1 MRHRWAIQLCL
12 LLFTPIAFAQ
22 SEPSTIKVEVASAY
36 VWGEDVSD
44 GAVSSTILDP
54 VTGNAIHNL
63 SHAGLEV
70 SVRAGF
76 ERLGSGMAGSLL
88 NFTTTIVN
96 KTRSEAVV
104 SRAGASVDG
113 HKALALSIVPGIKG
127 IRKRDRGNVWEM
139 GKMYCSVNGFLARK
153 NFFPVDNSSEAFTI
167 AADSSLTASF
177 VAKDPRSYSLRCS
190 SKGCY
195 PTGTT
200 RFYVTV
206 NATDYVFVWPGR
218 SMVYCGN

>member
-1 MRHRWAIQLCL
+1 MRHRWPILLCL
-12 LLFTPIAFAQ
+12 LPAPRVAFAQ
-22 SEPSTIKVEVASAY
+22 SEAPTIKVEVASAY

-54 VTGNAIHNL
+54 VTGNAIHKL

-70 SVRAGF
+70 GVRAGF
-76 ERLGSGMAGSLL
+76 ERVGSGMAGSLL
-88 NFTTTIVN
+88 NFTATIVN
-96 KTRSEAVV
+96 NTRSEVV
-104 SRAGASVDG
+104 VRRSGASVDG

-127 IRKRDRGNVWEM
+127 IKKRDRRHVWEL
-139 GKMYCSVNGFLARK
+139 GKMYCSVNGFLARQ
-153 NFFPVDNSSEAFTI
+153 NFFSIDNESEAFVI

-190 SKGCY
+190 VEGCY
-195 PTGTT
+195 PTGTV

>member
-1 MRHRWAIQLCL
+1 MRHRWAIVLCL
-12 LLFTPIAFAQ
+12 LSFTRIAFAQ

-54 VTGNAIHNL
+54 VSGNAIHKL

-76 ERLGSGMAGSLL
+76 ERVGSGMAGSLL
-88 NFTTTIVN
+88 NFTATVVN
-96 KTRSEAVV
+96 NTRSEVVV

-113 HKALALSIVPGIKG
+113 HKALALSIVPGMKG
-127 IRKRDRGNVWEM
+127 IKKRDRRHVWEL
-139 GKMYCSVNGFLARK
+139 GKMYCSVNGFLAPK
-153 NFFPVDNSSEAFTI
+153 DFFSTDSASEAFTI

-177 VAKDPRSYSLRCS
+177 VAKDPRNYSLRCS
-190 SKGCY
+190 VEGCY
-195 PTGTT
+195 PTGTM
-200 RFYVTV
+200 RIYVTV

-218 SMVYCGN
+218 SMVNCGN

>member
-1 MRHRWAIQLCL
+1 MRHRWAIMLCL
-12 LLFTPIAFAQ
+12 LSFSRIAFAQ

-54 VTGNAIHNL
+54 VTGNAIHKL

-70 SVRAGF
+70 SVQAGF
-76 ERLGSGMAGSLL
+76 EPVGSGMAGSLL
-88 NFTTTIVN
+88 NFTATVVN
-96 KTRSEAVV
+96 NTRSKVVV

-113 HKALALSIVPGIKG
+113 HKALALSIVPGMKG
-127 IRKRDRGNVWEM
+127 IKKRDRRPVWEL
-139 GKMYCSVNGFLARK
+139 GKMYCSLNGFLAGK
-153 NFFPVDNSSEAFTI
+153 NFFSMDNRSESFLI
-167 AADSSLTASF
+167 APDSSLTASF

-190 SKGCY
+190 VVGCY
-195 PTGTT
+195 PTGTM

-206 NATDYVFVWPGR
+206 NARDYVFVWPGR

>member
-1 MRHRWAIQLCL
+1 MRHRWAIVLCL
-12 LLFTPIAFAQ
+12 LSFTRIAFAQ

-54 VTGNAIHNL
+54 VSGNAIHKL

-76 ERLGSGMAGSLL
+76 ERVGSGMAGSLL
-88 NFTTTIVN
+88 NFTATVVN
-96 KTRSEAVV
+96 NTRSEVVV

-113 HKALALSIVPGIKG
+113 HKALALSIVPGMKG
-127 IRKRDRGNVWEM
+127 IKKRDRRHVWEL
-139 GKMYCSVNGFLARK
+139 GKMYCSVNGFLAR
-153 NFFPVDNSSEAFTI
+153 NDFFSIDNASEAFLI

-190 SKGCY
+190 VEGCY
-195 PTGTT
+195 PTGTM